1 MFLVGNF
8 LHEGH
13 HSHGHVVVGSL
24 IGAFLIAITI
34 IFTLIP
40 VIGISILVGVSLTG
54 FSLMSYVLSVG
65 FAVEYS
71 VHIVS
76 RWMRADMSIVS
87 NVDRIDHTMS
97 FLMLPTIMSFV
108 SSTIGVICLSFT
120 DFEFNDVFFFRPLI
134 IVMFMSY
141 WMGCWFLPVVL
152 FYLDMDSVKM
162 GIPASD
168 AVHGSAKALEDSE
181 EEPQDDESPDV
192 VASDAADEYAD
203 TKDAD
208 EVSA

>member
-1 MFLVGNF
+1 M
-8 LHEGH
+8 
-13 HSHGHVVVGSL
+13 
-24 IGAFLIAITI
+24 
-34 IFTLIP
+34 
-40 VIGISILVGVSLTG
+40 
-54 FSLMSYVLSVG
+54 
-65 FAVEYS
+65 
-71 VHIVS
+71 
-76 RWMRADMSIVS
+76 
-87 NVDRIDHTMS
+87 
-97 FLMLPTIMSFV
+97 
-108 SSTIGVICLSFT
+108 ICLSFT